1 MLQLKSNYDMRIIEQ
16 CSNDLIRRQRS
27 LQAFNSNQKKN
38 LAVAT
43 LSFTKQ
49 HVSNQTGGGCEKGE
63 AETCQQEVSGGTGHP
78 EGQTDGP
85 RHKDASGGEAS
96 TPVCPHTV
104 AGGCTSN
111 KRQGSAPQ
119 GHGGLKLCES
129 RNRESFICVFH
140 ACVCVCLEVLPLPP
154 AGHTLTCRCSQG
166 LAA

>member
-1 MLQLKSNYDMRIIEQ
+1 M
-16 CSNDLIRRQRS
+16 
-27 LQAFNSNQKKN
+27 
-38 LAVAT
+38 T

-63 AETCQQEVSGGTGHP
+63 AEMCQQEVSGGTGRP

-96 TPVCPHTV
+96 TPVCPHTL

-140 ACVCVCLEVLPLPP
+140 ACVCVCVSGSAAAATSWPHLDMQVQSGASGVSVEPVGLEAGLSCRESLLVWEAPFVLG
-154 AGHTLTCRCSQG
+154 ANDYSSGR
-166 LAA
+166 